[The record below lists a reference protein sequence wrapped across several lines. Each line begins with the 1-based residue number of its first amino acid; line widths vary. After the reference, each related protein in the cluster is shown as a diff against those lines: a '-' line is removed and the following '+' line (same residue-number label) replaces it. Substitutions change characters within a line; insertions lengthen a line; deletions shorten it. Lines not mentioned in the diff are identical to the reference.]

1 MNQNEK
7 KDKSKIISTIALIT
21 FFISTII
28 LFFKMY
34 FITNEGDSFV
44 LTLLI
49 ISIYNSILINR
60 YIGLVLAIFS
70 YIKYKTTYSKVIMIL
85 CIILQ
90 IISLFL
96 CYIAASGNLPIE

>member
-1 MNQNEK
+1 MKQNNI
-7 KDKSKIISTIALIT
+7 KDKSKRISTIALII

-34 FITNEGDSFV
+34 FIYEESLSV

-49 ISIYNSILINR
+49 ISIYNAILINR
-60 YIGLVLAIFS
+60 YIGLVFAIFS

-96 CYIAASGNLPIE
+96 YYIAATDNLPIE